1 MSKRKYKSDFLR
13 FGFTPVRDKS
23 GRECPQCVLCLEI
36 LSNEALKESKLT
48 RHLHSKHPEASKEG
62 VEFFQ
67 RKGANV
73 KKQGL
78 SSPQNPFLQKSKNAV
93 MASYH
98 VSLQIAPK
106 KAAISVGEELINPA
120 AIDMVRQMCGKE
132 QAAGP
137 D

>member
-48 RHLHSKHPEASKEG
+48 RHLHSKHPKASKEG

-67 RKGANV
+67 RKEANV
-73 KKQGL
+73 KKQAQFSAKPVSPEVKKCGDGL
-78 SSPQNPFLQKSKNAV
+78 IRFRFKLPGRRQPLVWVKS
-93 MASYH
+93 
-98 VSLQIAPK
+98 
-106 KAAISVGEELINPA
+106 
-120 AIDMVRQMCGKE
+120 
-132 QAAGP
+132 
-137 D
+137 